1 MPGRP
6 RSPSRPLPSARR
18 SLEVTSDGP
27 HPDVQWHA
35 GAVDAAERRLHLGF
49 GGATVWLTGLS
60 GSGKSTVAFEVEHRL
75 VSAGRPASVL
85 DGDNLRHGL
94 NAGLGFGAEDRA
106 ENVRRVGEVALLLAD
121 AGVVA
126 LAPLVSP
133 YRADRDRVRARHHDA
148 GLPFFEVHV
157 ATPLEECERRDPK
170 GLYARARAGEIS
182 GLTGVDD
189 PWEPP
194 LAPELVL
201 GAGTPTELA
210 DQVVALLGA
219 NGVVS
224 EEVVE
229 GPRPH

>member
-1 MPGRP
+1 
-6 RSPSRPLPSARR
+6 
-18 SLEVTSDGP
+18 VTDEAP
-27 HPDVQWHA
+27 HPDVRWHH
-35 GAVDAAERRLHLGF
+35 GAVDRAERVARLGH

-60 GSGKSTVAFEVEHRL
+60 GSGKSTVAFEVERRL
-75 VSAGRPASVL
+75 VESGLPAYVL

-94 NAGLGFGAEDRA
+94 NAGLGFSAADRA

-133 YRADRDRVRARHHDA
+133 YRVDRDLVRARHA
-148 GLPFFEVHV
+148 EARVPFFEVHV

-170 GLYARARAGEIS
+170 GLYARARAGEIT

-194 LAPELVL
+194 LRPELELGEGSPDVL
-201 GAGTPTELA
+201 AGRVLA
-210 DQVVALLGA
+210 MLAGSGTVTAD
-219 NGVVS
+219 GVS
-224 EEVVE
+224 
-229 GPRPH
+229 GPR